1 DTLRALALGARG
13 VLVGRAFL
21 YALAAYGEAGV
32 QRCLEL
38 MANELDVTMA
48 FCGRTRVQDV
58 DRRVLVNPETA
69 C

>member
-1 DTLRALALGARG
+1 
-13 VLVGRAFL
+13 
-21 YALAAYGEAGV
+21 
-32 QRCLEL
+32 

-58 DRRVLVNPETA
+58 DRRVLVNPEAA